1 MREKTLTGKTAVVTG
16 ASKGI
21 GRAIAERLAADGCD
35 VFLLARSSDSLME
48 AAQEIETAHG
58 GSAGWHAVDL
68 KSLSGCADAA
78 AAALD
83 RFGRVDILV
92 NCAGDTKA
100 GAFPDQPDA
109 DWMDGFDLKLH
120 GAVRLSRLLWPALK
134 ESKGTVVNIGGAA
147 AYTPGP
153 GFMVGGAVNA
163 ALAHFT
169 KALSKQG
176 LKDDVNVNIVHP
188 GMTVSDRMQ
197 TLLEHQ
203 AAVEGISIDEA
214 KERNVTGA
222 GIRRL
227 GQPEDVANA
236 VAFLCSPASRHIQG
250 VQIAIDGGATGG
262 LH

>member
-1 MREKTLTGKTAVVTG
+1 MQEKPLAGKKAVVTG

-21 GRAIAERLAADGCD
+21 GRAIAERLASDGCD
-35 VFLLARSSDSLME
+35 VFLLARSADALKAAADRIESDHGV
-48 AAQEIETAHG
+48 AAG
-58 GSAGWHAVDL
+58 FRAVDL
-68 KSLSGCADAA
+68 KSLSGCEEAA
-78 AAALD
+78 AAVLD
-83 RFGRVDILV
+83 RFGGIDILV

-100 GAFPDQPDA
+100 GTFPDQPDA
-109 DWMDGFDLKLH
+109 DWMDGFDLKFH

-134 ESKGTVVNIGGAA
+134 NAKGTVVNVGGGA

-203 AAVEGISIDEA
+203 AKTEGISIAEA
-214 KERNVTGA
+214 KERNVSGA

-250 VQIAIDGGATGG
+250 VQIAVDGGATGG
-262 LH
+262 MH

>member
-1 MREKTLTGKTAVVTG
+1 MQDKILTGKTAVVTG
-16 ASKGI
+16 GSKGI
-21 GRAIAERLAADGCD
+21 GRAIAERLAADGCN
-35 VFLLARSSDSLME
+35 VFLMARSADALKQ
-48 AAQEIETAHG
+48 AAQDIGASHGVDTA
-58 GSAGWHAVDL
+58 WHAADL
-68 KSLSGCADAA
+68 KSLSGCEEAA
-78 AAALD
+78 SAALD
-83 RFGRVDILV
+83 RFGEVDILV

-100 GAFPDQPDA
+100 GAFPDQPD
-109 DWMDGFDLKLH
+109 DEWMAGFDLKFH
-120 GAVRLSRLLWPALK
+120 GAVRLTRLLWPALRK
-134 ESKGTVVNIGGAA
+134 AKGTIVNVGGAA
-147 AYTPGP
+147 AYTPGA

-169 KALSKQG
+169 KSLSKQG

-203 AAVEGISIDEA
+203 ASVEGISIEEA
-214 KERNVTGA
+214 KERNVSGA

-262 LH
+262 MH